1 MMKDKPSSKSSSP
14 LLRGLAILQK
24 VAESPRAMTVADLI
38 EELEI
43 PKPTLHRIVSQLE
56 DAGFLQDEPNRRLT
70 IGSALKEVAFNVNT
84 NRYATAPR
92 HAILK
97 ALSEE
102 IGETCNCILLDG
114 DHTVYFDRHESE
126 WPYRIDL
133 KVGSHLP
140 LHCTASGKLFLAH
153 MPASQRKKLISA
165 TPLKRY
171 TERTLTDITY
181 LEEELKRTKEAGIG
195 RDDEEFISGMVAVSV
210 PVFNDQNELCFA
222 VAVHAPSI
230 RKPLSE
236 LAQYVPSLKRA
247 AASMSLL
254 YDEVDIS

>member
-1 MMKDKPSSKSSSP
+1 MKKDDSDSKSNSP
-14 LLRGLAILQK
+14 LLRGLAILQA
-24 VAESPRAMTVADLI
+24 VAESPRALTVSDLI
-38 EELEI
+38 EELNI

-56 DAGFLQDEPNRRLT
+56 EAGYLQDEPNRRLT
-70 IGSALKEVAFNVNT
+70 IGLALKDIAFNVNT

-97 ALSEE
+97 SLSEE
-102 IGETCNCILLDG
+102 IQETCNCIMLGG
-114 DHTVYFDRHESE
+114 DHTIYFDRVEAE

-133 KVGSHLP
+133 EIGSHLP
-140 LHCTASGKLFLAH
+140 LHCSASGKLFLAH

-171 TERTLTDITY
+171 TERTITDVTY
-181 LEEELKRTKEAGIG
+181 LEEELRRIKDDGIG
-195 RDDEEFISGMVAVSV
+195 VDNEEFISGMVAVSV

-230 RKPLSE
+230 RKSLSE
-236 LAQYVPSLKRA
+236 LRQYIPTLKRG

-254 YDEVDIS
+254 FDDQ